1 MRLGLGVVVR
11 AETDLRALIDR
22 CRSATTLPVRWYI
35 AAQATPAER
44 AVFAGIAAQRACT
57 MWLHASAPSIA
68 AARNEAILASY
79 ADGCEATILLD
90 EEVTF
95 QPSGLDLL
103 VASMLRQEAA
113 GLLLCQP
120 VQGITEPPGRSCLV
134 FGSAA
139 YNWVGAF
146 DENITSGDLGLADY
160 VLRAQRSGIPV
171 SLQPNCLAH
180 VGQADDSTTVIATER
195 RYFEAK
201 WGGPQGATTR
211 LRPFDDAGCRID
223 WSMRATPYGAERDLA
238 RPTAPERPT
247 ALVSRPWV
255 AAAPAETVE
264 LGPTQHAVLHAMIRG
279 VYQALLQREPD
290 PAALVLYTDRLS
302 RGTTTL
308 AMLCDVIRNSDECRK
323 LSLRDEQASMD
334 GTRAA

>member
-22 CRSATTLPVRWYI
+22 CRSATTLPVHWYV
-35 AAQATPAER
+35 AAQTTTTGRHA
-44 AVFAGIAAQRACT
+44 FAGLAAQRACT
-57 MWLHASAPSIA
+57 MWLHAAAPSMS
-68 AARNEAILASY
+68 AARNEAILASF

-90 EEVTF
+90 EEVSF
-95 QPSGLDLL
+95 QPGGLDLV
-103 VASMLRQEAA
+103 VASMLQQEAA

-120 VQGITEPPGRSCLV
+120 SPEVSEPPGRSCLA

-146 DENITSGDLGLADY
+146 DENFASGDLGLADY

-180 VGQADDSTTVIATER
+180 VGQPDDNTSEIAAER

-223 WSMRATPYGAERDLA
+223 WSMRAAPYGAVRDLP
-238 RPTAPERPT
+238 RPASAERPT
-247 ALVSRPWV
+247 MLISRPWV
-255 AAAPAETVE
+255 AAPPAETVE
-264 LGPTQHAVLHAMIRG
+264 PGPTRNAMLHAMIRA

-290 PAALVLYTDRLS
+290 PAALLLYTDRLN

-308 AMLCDVIRNSDECRK
+308 ATFCEVIRNSDECRK
-323 LSLRDEQASMD
+323 LSQRAEGSTN
-334 GTRAA
+334 GTRVA

>member
-22 CRSATTLPVRWYI
+22 FRSATTLPIRWYI
-35 AAQATPAER
+35 AARATTAER
-44 AVFAGIAAQRACT
+44 SLFAGIAVQRGCT
-57 MWLHASAPSIA
+57 MWLHAAAPSIS
-68 AARNEAILASY
+68 AARNEAILASV

-90 EEVTF
+90 EEAGF
-95 QPSGLDLL
+95 QPGGLDLL
-103 VASMLRQEAA
+103 VATMLQQEAA

-120 VQGITEPPGRSCLV
+120 PQGISEPPGRSCLV

-146 DENITSGDLGLADY
+146 DENIASGDLGLADY

-180 VGQADDSTTVIATER
+180 VGQPDDDTTDIAAER

-201 WGGPQGATTR
+201 WGGSQGATTR
-211 LRPFDDAGCRID
+211 LRPFGDVGCRID
-223 WSMRATPYGAERDLA
+223 WSTRSAPYGSERDLP
-238 RPTAPERPT
+238 RPPVLERP
-247 ALVSRPWV
+247 AMLISRPPITV
-255 AAAPAETVE
+255 TPAETIE
-264 LGPTQHAVLHAMIRG
+264 PGPTQNAVLHAMIRA

-290 PAALVLYTDRLS
+290 PAALVLYVDRLS

-308 AMLCDVIRNSDECRK
+308 ATFCDVIRNSDECRK
-323 LSLRDEQASMD
+323 LSQRADQGSSG

>member
-11 AETDLRALIDR
+11 AETDFRALIDR
-22 CRSATTLPVRWYI
+22 CRSATTLPMRWYV
-35 AAQATPAER
+35 AAQATNAER
-44 AVFAGIAAQRACT
+44 SSFAGIAAQRACT
-57 MWLHASAPSIA
+57 MWLHTAAPSIS
-68 AARNEAILASY
+68 AARNEAILASF

-90 EEVTF
+90 EEAAF
-95 QPSGLDLL
+95 QPGGLDQL
-103 VASMLRQEAA
+103 VAAMLRQEAP

-120 VQGITEPPGRSCLV
+120 PQQTSEPPGRSCLV

-146 DENITSGDLGLADY
+146 DENIASGDLGLADY

-171 SLQPNCLAH
+171 SLQPDCLAH
-180 VGQADDSTTVIATER
+180 VGQPDDSMSGMAAER

-223 WSMRATPYGAERDLA
+223 WSMRSTPYGAERDLL
-238 RPTAPERPT
+238 RPPVPERPT
-247 ALVSRPWV
+247 MLVSRPWV
-255 AAAPAETVE
+255 AGTPVETIE
-264 LGPTQHAVLHAMIRG
+264 PGPTQNAVLHAMIRA

-308 AMLCDVIRNSDECRK
+308 ATLCDVIRSSDEGRK
-323 LSLRDEQASMD
+323 VAQRDDQGSTD